1 MRFFGFRNQSE
12 LPSIYAMSDVF
23 ALPSRDE
30 PWGLAV
36 NEAMACGT
44 AVISTDQCGC
54 SADLVDD
61 VVGRSV
67 PADDCDA
74 LVAALIDVL
83 ADAGASEAMGRA
95 AQDRIATWSYAED
108 IAGLKAALTAVG
120 AMPPPA

>member
-1 MRFFGFRNQSE
+1 M
-12 LPSIYAMSDVF
+12 
-23 ALPSRDE
+23 
-30 PWGLAV
+30 
-36 NEAMACGT
+36 
-44 AVISTDQCGC
+44 
-54 SADLVDD
+54 DD

-83 ADAGASEAMGRA
+83 ADAGASEVMGRA

-108 IAGLKAALTAVG
+108 IAGLKAALTAVR